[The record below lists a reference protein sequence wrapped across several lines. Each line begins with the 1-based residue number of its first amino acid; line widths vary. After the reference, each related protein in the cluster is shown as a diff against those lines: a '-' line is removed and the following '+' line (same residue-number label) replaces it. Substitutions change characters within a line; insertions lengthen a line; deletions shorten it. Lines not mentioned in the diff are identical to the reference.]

1 MDTITAIATVP
12 AVIALA
18 TIAKDMGFPV
28 KLVPLLSIAFGVAL
42 QALQAMTLGGVDNW
56 YEILAMGLIL
66 GLSASGLYDGA
77 KAVGAKVNTPKSP
90 KDVSI

>member
-1 MDTITAIATVP
+1 MDAITAVATVP

-28 KLVPLLSIAFGVAL
+28 RLVPLLSIVFGVAL
-42 QALQAMTLGGVDNW
+42 QTLQALTLGGVDNW
-56 YEILAMGLIL
+56 YEVLSLGLIL

-77 KAVGAKVNTPKSP
+77 KAVGKKRNTSKEPKT
-90 KDVSI
+90 DRV